1 MYRNTPS
8 KLQLRD
14 TFAIN
19 VFTSLK
25 KTQDKYNGHS
35 FSSKNSLIWAEPS
48 GVYIKIKG
56 HASK

>member
-14 TFAIN
+14 TFAI

-25 KTQDKYNGHS
+25 KY
-35 FSSKNSLIWAEPS
+35 
-48 GVYIKIKG
+48 KINIMAIVFPVKT
-56 HASK
+56 A

>member
-25 KTQDKYNGHS
+25 KH
-35 FSSKNSLIWAEPS
+35 
-48 GVYIKIKG
+48 KINIMAIVFPVK
-56 HASK
+56 AA

>member
-14 TFAIN
+14 TLAIN

-25 KTQDKYNGHS
+25 KY
-35 FSSKNSLIWAEPS
+35 
-48 GVYIKIKG
+48 KINIMAIVFPVKT
-56 HASK
+56 A